1 MKKASPPQA
10 GSALFKKPPSLTVN
24 QLTQQQQQ
32 QQQQQQ
38 TSMSTKNRLIRR
50 LTSQRSSV
58 EGDQQQQV
66 SAVANSETA
75 ATKAANYFLVECNE
89 YDEEL
94 RLNEI
99 NNLDALLTETQNK
112 LSTSVDKDGYWCF
125 KRKEGC
131 KYLAVSSYTS
141 LLFLLSWN
149 NSFEKKL

>member
-1 MKKASPPQA
+1 M
-10 GSALFKKPPSLTVN
+10 
-24 QLTQQQQQ
+24 
-32 QQQQQQ
+32 
-38 TSMSTKNRLIRR
+38 
-50 LTSQRSSV
+50 
-58 EGDQQQQV
+58 

-141 LLFLLSWN
+141 LLYNYNPVKLKNKNVSIFILI
-149 NSFEKKL
+149 SFKVI